1 MFWDVLDPARLK
13 LLEKL
18 ACASLVGRSY
28 LAGGTALALLLGH
41 RESVDF
47 DWFTPEPFDPEI
59 LSRRMGRFGE
69 VSVAETAPGTFIG
82 WIGDTQ
88 VTWLHYPNPVLEP
101 FTEPPDV
108 PGLRIASLTDMA
120 IMKWTAL
127 ANRGSIKDFIDLFVL
142 DQQGITLKDLF
153 PLLEKK
159 YPDAR
164 INTYHMVK
172 SLSWFDDAEN
182 EPWPVLRMPLE
193 WENIKSRFLE
203 IQRELFPLLG

>member
-1 MFWDVLDPARLK
+1 MFWDVLDPARLN

-18 ACASLVGRSY
+18 ACTPPVGRSY
-28 LAGGTALALLLGH
+28 LAGKTALALLMGH

-47 DWFTPEPFDPEI
+47 DWFTPEPFDPGI
-59 LSRRMGRFGE
+59 LSRRMERFGS
-69 VSVAETAPGTFIG
+69 VTVAETAPGTFTG
-82 WIGDTQ
+82 WIDD
-88 VTWLHYPNPVLEP
+88 VRITWLCYPNPDLEP
-101 FTEPPDV
+101 FEETPEV
-108 PGLRIASLTDMA
+108 PGLRIASLKDIG

-142 DQQGITLKDLF
+142 DRQGLTLKDLF

-203 IQRELFPLLG
+203 IQRDLLPLLG